1 MFHPLPLPRV
11 HLRKHARPDA
21 CPASSPRATDRASSP
36 VRRGLRFPAPT
47 GCTTRKAPPT
57 LSVSNTNVSRSGAAP
72 VAFPNDIPEEPSHS
86 IIPFPSAPIDFP
98 VRRTDRE
105 DDIDICGGP
114 ERPEGDEQNYPVEN
128 KAEIR
133 RDVDWRRIRRR
144 CTQSCTVGSYVPP
157 NLSKTAAAPAPKE
170 EPSRRP
176 FAAVLVNDPT
186 EPDASGAEPR
196 PEASTARVRRH
207 SVSAGCGPYRP
218 VARRA
223 RKVRKLNVDVQFI
236 AVAHRSIALHA
247 RVAREHGG
255 PGQLDAC
262 VEQDVE
268 LATRLWKI
276 LAKKGCRP
284 SPLKSVVS
292 PPTPTLDENPAR
304 AAIVSVDEAP
314 ITAPADAQPT
324 CPIPDQP
331 MSSSA
336 PSVLTMPQLVASMTL
351 RFRDRTTV
359 RPRSS
364 MSLPDAGGFE
374 SLGRPTRPRSALI
387 HVVFSSGD
395 GEEDAI
401 SAD

>member
-105 DDIDICGGP
+105 DDIDIC
-114 ERPEGDEQNYPVEN
+114 
-128 KAEIR
+128 
-133 RDVDWRRIRRR
+133 
-144 CTQSCTVGSYVPP
+144 
-157 NLSKTAAAPAPKE
+157 
-170 EPSRRP
+170 
-176 FAAVLVNDPT
+176 
-186 EPDASGAEPR
+186 DASGAEPR

-364 MSLPDAGGFE
+364 M
-374 SLGRPTRPRSALI
+374 PTRPRSALI